1 VGVATILREADEIV
15 SVSMARE
22 AIIEERPVPPKGRLS
37 FPMLMLRIL
46 GNPVASW
53 GQDFYEEGIV
63 AYRWLGVET
72 AFVMDPEVIQTI
84 LLDTSGSYS
93 KQPLNDEVLGAAI
106 GGGLLSAEG
115 EDWRWQRRL
124 TAPMFRA
131 EDMLDFVPA
140 FAAAASP
147 MLERWAKA
155 EPGTPQK
162 IDRDMTRVTFQAL
175 QDTVLGASIGED
187 DRRFIE
193 DASAKFLVHSIWKVA
208 LSSLRLPP
216 WLPHPGSRSMARD
229 GRTMRGVAEQVLTK
243 ARVSGADGNDLLQR
257 LISARD
263 PATGEP
269 IPDKLIVDNLVTFL
283 VAGHETTSQALTW
296 SLYLL
301 TLFPEWQERV
311 REEVLCVVGAR
322 VSREN
327 IGKLSLLDQVFQEA
341 MRLYSP
347 VPILMRLTT
356 HPVTIGGVSLKKG
369 AMIIVPIY
377 VIHRHHKLWHDPLK
391 FDPSRFSPE
400 AKAGRHRCSYM
411 PFGAGPRT
419 CIGATFA
426 MVEGKAI
433 LATILANARL
443 ELPEGE
449 KPLPFARITLRP
461 KAGLKLK
468 VRMLGERSAQSST
481 SRGSV
486 PVG

>member
-1 VGVATILREADEIV
+1 
-15 SVSMARE
+15 
-22 AIIEERPVPPKGRLS
+22 
-37 FPMLMLRIL
+37 MLMLRIL

-53 GQDFYEEGIV
+53 GEDFYEEGIV

-72 AFVMDPEVIQTI
+72 AFVMDPETIQTI
-84 LLDTSGSYS
+84 LLDASGSYS

-131 EDMLDFVPA
+131 EDMLGFVPD
-140 FAAAASP
+140 FAAAATP
-147 MLERWAKA
+147 MLERWGEAG
-155 EPGTPQK
+155 PGAPQE

-175 QDTVLGASIGED
+175 QDTVLGASLGED
-187 DRRFIE
+187 DRSFIE

-216 WLPHPGSRSMARD
+216 WLPHPGARSMARD
-229 GRTMRGVAEQVLTK
+229 GQTMRGVAERVLAK
-243 ARVSGADGNDLLQR
+243 ARASGAYGNDLLQR

-263 PATGEP
+263 PATGDAM
-269 IPDKLIVDNLVTFL
+269 PDELVVDNLVTFL

-301 TLFPEWQERV
+301 ALFPEWQERV
-311 REEVLCVVGAR
+311 REEVFSVMRKGAR

-327 IGKLSLLDQVFQEA
+327 IGNLLLLDQVFQEA

-356 HPVTIGGVSLKKG
+356 RPVTIGGVALKQG

-377 VIHRHHKLWHDPLK
+377 VVHRHRKLWQNPLK
-391 FDPSRFSPE
+391 FDPSRFTPQ
-400 AKAGRHRCSYM
+400 AKAGRHRCAYM

-419 CIGATFA
+419 CIGGTFA

-433 LATILANARL
+433 LATILANAKL
-443 ELPEGE
+443 ELPERE
-449 KPLPFARITLRP
+449 EPLPFARITLRP
-461 KAGLKLK
+461 KDGLKLK
-468 VRMLGERSAQSST
+468 VTMLGERSAQSST

>member
-1 VGVATILREADEIV
+1 
-15 SVSMARE
+15 MARE
-22 AIIEERPVPPKGRLS
+22 ATIEERPVPPRGRLS
-37 FPMLMLRIL
+37 FPRLMLRIL

-53 GQDFYEEGIV
+53 GEDFYQEGIV

-72 AFVMDPEVIQTI
+72 AFVMDPEAVQNI
-84 LLDTSGSYS
+84 LMDTSGSYS
-93 KQPLNDEVLGAAI
+93 KQPVNDEVLGAAI

-115 EDWRWQRRL
+115 EEWRWQRRI

-131 EDMLDFVPA
+131 EDMLNFVPA
-140 FAAAASP
+140 FAAAAGP
-147 MLERWAKA
+147 MLKRWRGAG
-155 EPGTPQK
+155 PGALQE
-162 IDRDMTRVTFQAL
+162 IDRDMARVTFQAL
-175 QDTVLGASIGED
+175 QDTVLGASIDEED
-187 DRRFIE
+187 RSFIE

-216 WLPHPGSRSMARD
+216 WIPHPGARAMARD
-229 GRTMRGVAEQVLTK
+229 GQTMRGVAERVLAS
-243 ARVSGADGNDLLQR
+243 ARASGAEGNDLLQQ
-257 LISARD
+257 LITARD
-263 PATGEP
+263 PATGEAM
-269 IPDKLIVDNLVTFL
+269 PDRLIIDNLVTFL

-301 TLFPEWQERV
+301 ALFPEWQERV
-311 REEVLCVVGAR
+311 REEVLRVVGQGGR
-322 VSREN
+322 VGRED
-327 IGKLSLLDQVFQEA
+327 IGKLPLLDAAFQEA

-356 HPVTIGGVSLKKG
+356 RPVTVGNVALKKG

-377 VIHRHHKLWHDPLK
+377 VIHRHRKLWLDALK

-400 AKAGRHRCSYM
+400 AKVGRHRCAYM

-419 CIGATFA
+419 CIGGTFA
-426 MVEGKAI
+426 MVEGKTI

-443 ELPEGE
+443 ELSDGE
-449 KPLPFARITLRP
+449 EPLPFARITLRP
-461 KAGLKLK
+461 KDGLRLK
-468 VRMLGERSAQSST
+468 VTMLEDRPSHSST

>member
-1 VGVATILREADEIV
+1 MT
-15 SVSMARE
+15 SE
-22 AIIEERPVPPKGRLS
+22 AIIEERPVLPKGRLS

-53 GQDFYEEGIV
+53 GEDFYQEGIV

-72 AFVMDPEVIQTI
+72 AFVMDPDVIQTI

-131 EDMLDFVPA
+131 EDMLGFVPD
-140 FAAAASP
+140 FAAAATP
-147 MLERWAKA
+147 TLERWAEA
-155 EPGTPQK
+155 APGALQE

-175 QDTVLGASIGED
+175 QDTVLGASLGED

-216 WLPHPGSRSMARD
+216 WLPHPGARSMARD
-229 GRTMRGVAEQVLTK
+229 GQTMRGVAKRVLAK
-243 ARVSGADGNDLLQR
+243 ARESGADGNDLLQR
-257 LISARD
+257 LVSARD
-263 PATGEP
+263 PATGEA
-269 IPDKLIVDNLVTFL
+269 IPDRLIIDNLVTFL

-301 TLFPEWQERV
+301 ALFPEWQERV
-311 REEVLCVVGAR
+311 REEVLRVVGKGTR
-322 VSREN
+322 ISRDD
-327 IGKLSLLDQVFQEA
+327 IGKLSLLDQVFQETI
-341 MRLYSP
+341 RLYSP

-356 HPVTIGGVSLKKG
+356 LPVTLGGVALKRG

-377 VIHRHHKLWHDPLK
+377 VIHRHRKLWQDPLK

-400 AKAGRHRCSYM
+400 AKAGRHRCAYM

-419 CIGATFA
+419 CIGGTFA
-426 MVEGKAI
+426 MVEGKTI
-433 LATILANARL
+433 LATIIANAVL

-449 KPLPFARITLRP
+449 EPLPFAHITLRP
-461 KAGLKLK
+461 KDGLKLK
-468 VRMLGERSAQSST
+468 VTMLGERSAQSST